1 MKEEGDHSVP
11 AHNNVQDSIAKVEA
25 QNASVD
31 PQPAASCDDERNR
44 ETKGKYLKEIKELSS
59 RKLKRPT
66 SADIPLPQYT

>member
-1 MKEEGDHSVP
+1 LKGEGGDSEP
-11 AHNNVQDSIAKVEA
+11 AHDKMWDGRAKLEGRD
-25 QNASVD
+25 ASRD